1 MTHDELKQWLVET
14 SMLLDE
20 MDSEVTGGVQEW
32 ATFRETFKQAGET
45 AGTLQADT
53 EAALEKLATAYRSE
67 RTLTRQVLRDAY
79 ACAKGIFVA
88 GRAAA
93 DEMLARAKS
102 ESERTR
108 EDARVSA
115 IATLQDAREKAEEAV
130 ASADRLAAQRTL
142 EAGREA
148 ELILEE
154 ARRTAD
160 ETVTSAERQAA
171 ETLGAAQHNA
181 DALLEEANRKA
192 AEAVASAERQA
203 AETLGTAQHNADALL
218 EEANQK
224 AAEAVTSAERQA
236 AETLGT
242 AQHNADALLEEA
254 GQKAAEA
261 VASAERQAAET
272 FGTAQHNADALLEE
286 ANWKAEEAVASAER
300 QAAETLG
307 AAQHN
312 ADALLEEANRK
323 AEEAVA
329 SAERQAAE
337 TLGAAQRNADS
348 LLEEAGQKADEA
360 VAFAER
366 QAAETLAEARL
377 TLDEAQQQSDAVKR
391 DADQYLSHLIEKMER
406 LLPEQEALARASEH
420 LMQEY
425 ATMFDMVGRVQAN
438 VRSEVVPRLRRLLAQ
453 LRNASVGTEGVAD
466 MLSPN
471 GGPESA
477 AEAQP
482 GPGDAFEPARRGGPE
497 ADELVGSAADRSEV
511 HPLPQALGSP
521 YERVA
526 KGRDHVPAGLT
537 GTVALEG
544 ASDAVTDQF
553 VEAMRRL
560 PTVKQAVLSARWQVP
575 RLAMVDV
582 TIEGDSLASLDF
594 TALDEFTVHVTNT
607 TQTMVV
613 LRVEERDDLADA
625 VAAQSDRPANQ
636 E

>member
-218 EEANQK
+218 EEAN
-224 AAEAVTSAERQA
+224 
-236 AETLGT
+236 
-242 AQHNADALLEEA
+242 
-254 GQKAAEA
+254 
-261 VASAERQAAET
+261 
-272 FGTAQHNADALLEE
+272 
-286 ANWKAEEAVASAER
+286 W
-300 QAAETLG
+300 
-307 AAQHN
+307 
-312 ADALLEEANRK
+312 K

>member
-181 DALLEEANRKA
+181 DALLEEAN
-192 AEAVASAERQA
+192 
-203 AETLGTAQHNADALL
+203 
-218 EEANQK
+218 
-224 AAEAVTSAERQA
+224 
-236 AETLGT
+236 
-242 AQHNADALLEEA
+242 
-254 GQKAAEA
+254 
-261 VASAERQAAET
+261 
-272 FGTAQHNADALLEE
+272 
-286 ANWKAEEAVASAER
+286 W
-300 QAAETLG
+300 
-307 AAQHN
+307 
-312 ADALLEEANRK
+312 K